1 MSEDD
6 FYSFLLSFY
15 KQAFAHL
22 KNGASYY
29 IWHADTEGLNFRM
42 ALKDAGVAIRQ
53 TLIWR
58 KNVATLGRQDYQW
71 KHEPCLYGWKDGEAH
86 KWYSDRKQTTVLEFN
101 KPSRSEEHPTM
112 KPLDL
117 LGYQI
122 LNSTKHGDIVLDP
135 FGGSG
140 STMMACEQLG
150 RRCFMMELDPR
161 FVDVIIERWEKL
173 TNRKAELIK

>member
-1 MSEDD
+1 
-6 FYSFLLSFY
+6 
-15 KQAFAHL
+15 
-22 KNGASYY
+22 
-29 IWHADTEGLNFRM
+29 
-42 ALKDAGVAIRQ
+42 
-53 TLIWR
+53 
-58 KNVATLGRQDYQW
+58 
-71 KHEPCLYGWKDGEAH
+71 
-86 KWYSDRKQTTVLEFN
+86 
-101 KPSRSEEHPTM
+101 M